1 MEEFRRLQMTAKEK
15 AIHVIDT
22 LPGSASMEDVIHA
35 LYVKAK
41 FEHGEDQIRKGKGV
55 SHSDARKRLKKWL
68 K

>member
-1 MEEFRRLQMTAKEK
+1 MKEFRRLQMTAKEK

-41 FEHGEDQIRKGKGV
+41 FEHGEDQIRKGKGI
-55 SHSDARKRLKKWL
+55 SHLDARKRLKKWL